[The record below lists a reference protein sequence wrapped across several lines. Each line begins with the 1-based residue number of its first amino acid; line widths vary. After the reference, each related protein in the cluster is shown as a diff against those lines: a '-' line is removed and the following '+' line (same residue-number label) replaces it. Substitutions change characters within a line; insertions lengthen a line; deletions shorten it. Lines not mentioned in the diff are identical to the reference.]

1 MLIRKLGWRLV
12 ETEQG
17 QQTRLETLLKNLLS
31 KSYNSA
37 GELLTEL
44 KTLL

>member
-17 QQTRLETLLKNLLS
+17 QQIRLEMLLKNLLS

>member
-1 MLIRKLGWRLV
+1 VLIRKLGWRLV

-17 QQTRLETLLKNLLS
+17 QQIRLETLLKNLLS